1 MWMLQLLPAV
11 LLMYTPYIKS
21 SLMMGLGN
29 TSKGVS
35 DKPALK
41 AKRFKFDWK
50 WDATADRGAGRFT
63 KKIKTASKVK
73 NKKGR

>member
-1 MWMLQLLPAV
+1 
-11 LLMYTPYIKS
+11 
-21 SLMMGLGN
+21 MMGLGN